1 MCSRVPSNK
10 KFIKLL
16 TVVLVMSVN
25 VDTVISELAEVFK
38 VPPPTY
44 DYDTSKCGGA
54 LACFD
59 PSTYTMHLTSPILP
73 PGVVAHEMGHAAHT
87 YYQIPGGEKEYETFA
102 QFTEQL
108 YEGWK
113 TYKYG
118 GNVKPTM
125 LNPPVL
131 GCSNCGNYTVP
142 HIYPYTQCVS
152 CGTAYGYGES
162 VSSSSS
168 SSTCQP
174 NVPLALVI
182 GTLGGMVVS
191 GLTGYMPPKNREDAD
206 RIIEI
211 TLTSNF
217 LTVLTTLLTG
227 GL

>member
-1 MCSRVPSNK
+1 
-10 KFIKLL
+10 
-16 TVVLVMSVN
+16 MSVN
-25 VDTVISELAEVFK
+25 VDTVIAELAEVFK

-59 PSTYTMHLTSPILP
+59 PSTYTIHLTSPILP

-113 TYKYG
+113 TFKYG

-131 GCSNCGNYTVP
+131 NCDSCGKYTVP

-152 CGTAYGYGES
+152 CGTTYGYSTSG
-162 VSSSSS
+162 SSG
-168 SSTCQP
+168 P
-174 NVPLALVI
+174 NIPLALAI
-182 GTLGGMVVS
+182 GTLGGIVIS
-191 GLTGYMPPKNREDAD
+191 GLAGYTPSSRENVD
-206 RIIEI
+206 RIIEL
-211 TLTSNF
+211 TLTSNL

>member
-1 MCSRVPSNK
+1 
-10 KFIKLL
+10 
-16 TVVLVMSVN
+16 MSAN
-25 VDTVISELAEVFK
+25 VDTVIAELADVFK
-38 VPPPTY
+38 ISPPAY

-73 PGVVAHEMGHAAHT
+73 AGVVAHEMGHAAHT

-118 GNVKPTM
+118 GNVKPNM
-125 LNPPVL
+125 LNPPIL
-131 GCSNCGNYTVP
+131 GCSGCGKYTLP

-152 CGTAYGYGES
+152 CGTTYGY
-162 VSSSSS
+162 SSGG
-168 SSTCQP
+168 TGGP
-174 NVPLALVI
+174 NIPLALVI
-182 GTLGGMVVS
+182 GTLGGLVVS
-191 GLTGYMPPKNREDAD
+191 GLAGYTPPRSREDAD

-227 GL
+227 